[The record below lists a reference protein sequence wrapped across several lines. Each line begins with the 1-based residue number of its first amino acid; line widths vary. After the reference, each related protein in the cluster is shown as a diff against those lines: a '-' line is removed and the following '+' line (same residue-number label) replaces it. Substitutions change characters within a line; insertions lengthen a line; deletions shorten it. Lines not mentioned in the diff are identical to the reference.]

1 MMDRKIMTAK
11 QGNRHLSTDTFKFH
25 LRSFSIQV
33 IIYKRRNLSLNRVQ
47 YERVSRAKGFKNCIL
62 LYISKGTVLFFCL
75 RTLVAYFVGFGLL
88 TRIIPF
94 QVLFGLL
101 RSSSDAIYIRISFT
115 SICYLTGRMLE
126 AITGGKPLI
135 KYLQQENGTNV

>member
-1 MMDRKIMTAK
+1 MMDRKMTAK
-11 QGNRHLSTDTFKFH
+11 QGNTFKFH

-33 IIYKRRNLSLNRVQ
+33 IIYKRRNLSLNRVE

-62 LYISKGTVLFFCL
+62 LYISKETVLFCL

-101 RSSSDAIYIRISFT
+101 RSSGDAIYIRISFT

-126 AITGGKPLI
+126 AITGGKPFI
-135 KYLQQENGTNV
+135 KYLRQENGNNV

>member
-1 MMDRKIMTAK
+1 MDRKMTAK
-11 QGNRHLSTDTFKFH
+11 QGNRHLSTDTLKFH

-33 IIYKRRNLSLNRVQ
+33 IMYKRRNLSLNRVE

-62 LYISKGTVLFFCL
+62 LYISKETVLFFCL
-75 RTLVAYFVGFGLL
+75 RTLVTSYFVGFGLL
-88 TRIIPF
+88 TRII
-94 QVLFGLL
+94 LFGLL

-126 AITGGKPLI
+126 AITGGKPFI
-135 KYLQQENGTNV
+135 KYLQQENGNNV